1 MSCKIVAL
9 QRFNCYYVM
18 FGHHFELTLKILSN
32 GWFNSANITSILD
45 DKSCMRLDLKN
56 RFEGSC
62 YDYMSELRKNE
73 TEKIWKSCGR
83 NDLIFD
89 RSVVESSIPEDF
101 EMICDNAYQKSLYS
115 SLFTCLD
122 NFHVPN
128 CYIFL
133 KIQFLDYL
141 ISSYV

>member
-1 MSCKIVAL
+1 
-9 QRFNCYYVM
+9 
-18 FGHHFELTLKILSN
+18 
-32 GWFNSANITSILD
+32 
-45 DKSCMRLDLKN
+45 MRLDLKN

-101 EMICDNAYQKSLYS
+101 EMICDNAYEKSLYS

-122 NFHVPN
+122 KFHVPN
-128 CYIFL
+128 LSHLKTNPIFRL
-133 KIQFLDYL
+133 QYFLT
-141 ISSYV
+141 

>member
-1 MSCKIVAL
+1 MD
-9 QRFNCYYVM
+9 
-18 FGHHFELTLKILSN
+18 E
-32 GWFNSANITSILD
+32 
-45 DKSCMRLDLKN
+45 KSCMRLDLKN

-62 YDYMSELRKNE
+62 YDYLSELSNNE

-101 EMICDNAYQKSLYS
+101 AMICDNAYQKSLYS

-122 NFHVPN
+122 NFHVSK
-128 CYIFL
+128 CYT
-133 KIQFLDYL
+133 
-141 ISSYV
+141 

>member
-1 MSCKIVAL
+1 MADS
-9 QRFNCYYVM
+9 
-18 FGHHFELTLKILSN
+18 
-32 GWFNSANITSILD
+32 SANITSILD
-45 DKSCMRLDLKN
+45 EKSCMRLDLKN

-62 YDYMSELRKNE
+62 YDYLSELSNNE

-89 RSVVESSIPEDF
+89 KSVVESSIPEDF
-101 EMICDNAYQKSLYS
+101 DMICDNAYQKSLYS

-128 CYIFL
+128 CHI
-133 KIQFLDYL
+133 
-141 ISSYV
+141 